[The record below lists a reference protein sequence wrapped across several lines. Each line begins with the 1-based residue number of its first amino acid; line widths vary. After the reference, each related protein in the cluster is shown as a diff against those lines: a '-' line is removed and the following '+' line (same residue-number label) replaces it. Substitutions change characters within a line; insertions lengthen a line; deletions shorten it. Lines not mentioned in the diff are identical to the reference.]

1 MAVRSRE
8 EIHSQ
13 IEALVSDSTSDSAIA
28 LFEDIDDTIS
38 DLEGRANG
46 DGTNW
51 KAEAERIDKE
61 WREKYVNRFKNGG
74 TDDDIDNPPNEGA
87 EKVYTYDNLFK

>member
-13 IEALVSDSTSDSAIA
+13 VSILIGDSTTDEAIA
-28 LFEDIDDTIS
+28 FLEDLADTFS
-38 DLEGRANG
+38 DLEGRANP

-51 KAEAERIDKE
+51 KAEAERIDRE
-61 WREKYVNRFKNGG
+61 WREKYVSRFKTGG
-74 TDDDIDNPPNEGA
+74 GEPEPDPTPNPEPKKLTFE
-87 EKVYTYDNLFK
+87 NLFK